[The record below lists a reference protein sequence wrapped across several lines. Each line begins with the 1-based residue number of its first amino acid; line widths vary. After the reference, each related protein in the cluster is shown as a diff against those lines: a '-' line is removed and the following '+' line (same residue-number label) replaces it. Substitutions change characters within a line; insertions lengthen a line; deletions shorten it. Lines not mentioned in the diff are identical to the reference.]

1 MTDSIGSYIAE
12 AQSVHTGPGSQT
24 NIYLAATSERLGMR
38 GKDPRAVA
46 EADRALLYQRFL
58 APPRF
63 GQARTL
69 LREHGF
75 VLLGGKPGSGR
86 RAAALMLLHELPD
99 TGGSFHELPDTTDD
113 DQAGALETNSV
124 GDGDRLLLDLS
135 DSDETRYTAV
145 QDDLSAFLTMVAQ
158 RRASLVIVLPHH
170 LGYLQRP
177 GLRPVTVEL
186 GRPRAHALLMRYLRL
201 DGIHPSLAELS
212 SPDLDAHMSHAPM
225 SDLAHLADRIRRARD
240 DTGPTGTFAQW
251 CAQSLAAL
259 TDHGPEAARFIASLS
274 NGRQRALTLALAMF
288 HGSAPDTVFD
298 ATGILLEVLGHPKDD
313 RPRLEH
319 TDLTS
324 EFEAIEAG
332 TGADDQ
338 VRFSTL
344 GYDQAVRTHFWT
356 YLPDLRPMYCT
367 WVQRCV
373 QQQALSPQES
383 DALITRFA
391 EQCLRTGRPEDL
403 WRLAER
409 WTERGQLERL
419 LPDAAQALAEGLR
432 HDRHGRAFRQK
443 IYGWSIL
450 PSLPKGLKQAL
461 VLVCSDVMAVRNP
474 DQALVRLHHLARR
487 ESGAGKRPALD
498 ALLALAGGDGR
509 LFRLLLDRLA
519 PGRWPADSRI
529 FLALADLASR
539 TRALFVSVTVRDR
552 LVSGWAA
559 VLLHRPHQEWAEHI
573 QHWLTAACATESHRE
588 SLLDVLV
595 DGAAQH
601 PGVIGRMYATSQLW
615 AHASPTEQA
624 ARGELA
630 DLFRQKVDTAQS
642 IEIPTTNM

>member
-1 MTDSIGSYIAE
+1 
-12 AQSVHTGPGSQT
+12 
-24 NIYLAATSERLGMR
+24 
-38 GKDPRAVA
+38 
-46 EADRALLYQRFL
+46 
-58 APPRF
+58 
-63 GQARTL
+63 
-69 LREHGF
+69 
-75 VLLGGKPGSGR
+75 
-86 RAAALMLLHELPD
+86 
-99 TGGSFHELPDTTDD
+99 
-113 DQAGALETNSV
+113 
-124 GDGDRLLLDLS
+124 
-135 DSDETRYTAV
+135 
-145 QDDLSAFLTMVAQ
+145 
-158 RRASLVIVLPHH
+158 
-170 LGYLQRP
+170 
-177 GLRPVTVEL
+177 
-186 GRPRAHALLMRYLRL
+186 
-201 DGIHPSLAELS
+201 
-212 SPDLDAHMSHAPM
+212 
-225 SDLAHLADRIRRARD
+225 
-240 DTGPTGTFAQW
+240 
-251 CAQSLAAL
+251 
-259 TDHGPEAARFIASLS
+259 
-274 NGRQRALTLALAMF
+274 MF

-298 ATGILLEVLGHPKDD
+298 ATGTLLEVLGHPKYD

-324 EFEAIEAG
+324 ELEAIGAG
-332 TGADDQ
+332 TETDGQ
-338 VRFSTL
+338 VRFRAL

-356 YLPDLRPMYCT
+356 YFPDLRVTFCT

-373 QQQALSPQES
+373 QVQTLSAEES

-443 IYGWSIL
+443 IYGWSVL

-461 VLVCSDVMAVRNP
+461 VLGCSEVMAVRHP

-498 ALLALAGGDGR
+498 ALLSLAPSDRR

-519 PGRWPADSRI
+519 PGQWPADSRI
-529 FLALADLASR
+529 FLALAGLASC
-539 TRALFVSVTVRDR
+539 TRALFVSVAVRDR

-573 QHWLTAACATESHRE
+573 QHWLSAACATESHRE
-588 SLLDVLV
+588 PPLDVLV
-595 DGAAQH
+595 DAAARQ

-624 ARGELA
+624 ARCELA
-630 DLFRQKVDTAQS
+630 DLFRQKIDTAQS
-642 IEIPTTNM
+642 IEIPTNSM